1 VLIGVRLWAGAAV
14 SKLCRNWGLQA
25 LANGAQADP
34 RGQDPQGQ
42 AMKEA
47 ALGMATYQLFQ
58 LRQTVESKVDIGVD
72 IIRAYRRF
80 PWSWPELDYYFW
92 TMSPRILPHA
102 LHTLYSPYE
111 IVLLRVH
118 ICRMLT
124 RAGNPMLCPIH
135 VFRNHLLLSCIA
147 AVQ

>member
-1 VLIGVRLWAGAAV
+1 MLIGVRLWAGAAV

-47 ALGMATYQLFQ
+47 ALGMATYQLYQ

-80 PWSWPELDYYFW
+80 PWSWPELDYYFFG
-92 TMSPRILPHA
+92 PCLPAFCHM
-102 LHTLYSPYE
+102 PYTRCTRRMKSFFSGS
-111 IVLLRVH
+111 IFVACSLVLA
-118 ICRMLT
+118 T
-124 RAGNPMLCPIH
+124 RCYARFTSSGTTC
-135 VFRNHLLLSCIA
+135 C
-147 AVQ
+147 